1 MCSNLDFPEF
11 GKGAGCRR
19 QRGAGFGAVVVH
31 LPDQRFE
38 AVEFDTLAEYL
49 TDMALRDRKEVL
61 SRLIILISH
70 HLKWQFQP
78 NKESKSWRLTIAE
91 QRRAL
96 AADFK
101 SKPLRNYAESAL
113 AEAYAAAVEQAA
125 IETGLPE
132 STFPARSKL
141 TAREWV
147 ELPVPA

>member
-1 MCSNLDFPEF
+1 MTATEAESLSALYLSDETAWLEAMANAIANEDWSELDCDNL
-11 GKGAGCRR
+11 R
-19 QRGAGFGAVVVH
+19 
-31 LPDQRFE
+31 
-38 AVEFDTLAEYL
+38 EYL

-78 NKESKSWRLTIAE
+78 IKESKSWRLTIAE

-101 SKPLRNYAESAL
+101 SKTLRNYAESAL

-125 IETGLPE
+125 IQTGLPE
-132 STFPARSKL
+132 SAFPARSKL
-141 TAREWV
+141 TAREWM
-147 ELPVPA
+147 ELPVPDAN